1 MTLFKYILWMSARSW
16 FTVQCVVLG
25 KYWVPI
31 LRRFKF
37 EDTVQQFA
45 KVFILHTGLAKA
57 YHRLGQQTRLVTNI
71 GYSYKNGQALTWRHL
86 YLKYYPDTRH

>member
-57 YHRLGQQTRLVTNI
+57 YHRLGQQTCDQHWIFL
-71 GYSYKNGQALTWRHL
+71 
-86 YLKYYPDTRH
+86 LKRAGLEAIFI